1 MFSFLVGGSL
11 AERGAVIPCRL
22 WFTAFCVKIH
32 RDDGKERE
40 GLSLECDSLNGM
52 EGKILLFLKN
62 TPWLVSMPRANAHT
76 STALSSPE
84 VEEFLLAEVRGVRH
98 SPLES
103 FLLSR
108 VTPCSVRRTMDVIF
122 EVSNFFG
129 VCILKICTWW
139 LFLGVLRGKP

>member
-11 AERGAVIPCRL
+11 AERGAVIPCQL
-22 WFTAFCVKIH
+22 WFTACCVKIH
-32 RDDGKERE
+32 RDDSKERE

-76 STALSSPE
+76 STALDSPE
-84 VEEFLLAEVRGVRH
+84 VEELLLAKVRGVRH

-108 VTPCSVRRTMDVIF
+108 VTPCSVRRSMDVILKCLIF
-122 EVSNFFG
+122 SGCVFLKHAHGGFFWE
-129 VCILKICTWW
+129 C
-139 LFLGVLRGKP
+139 